1 MDDSFRVRADKVFG
15 SLGGNTA
22 SLVGVSSSLWCLGE
36 EEIERREWNRNKEYA
51 DEEED
56 GDLESGPLVV
66 RNPLDSDLQ
75 NLSGDEDEE
84 EEEEDEEID
93 GGKKK
98 RRRNNSS
105 SDLTSVHEYFDV
117 QSSIGCDCTLDYE
130 EEEDQYDKVAVGAE
144 EQNGDRLYMRDV
156 EIADYEIDELHEY
169 VELPTTFQSVVRD
182 PRANC
187 TAAKSRLKED
197 DAEAAG
203 NFDTL
208 QLSDDS
214 AAINPETEDLKKREL
229 DGGNPK
235 PILKKGEN
243 MMDSR
248 SQKRVRFIVDPNS
261 RTQTHE
267 DQQALE
273 TCVREDCAVQE
284 HAPDLSLYTSGIP
297 DYLKNPS
304 KYTCYAFDS
313 SDDVDDQSNQEA
325 YMEFLDNVSRRN
337 SDSSMDDLPVET
349 PKSLMF
355 TPRRKAGEGLVGK
368 MSESHRNSGDDNAK
382 IKRWSVGMT
391 AEEISQESEVSAMEE
406 DEPCGEVGEG
416 CSSSG
421 KAGRQ
426 YRARINVDF
435 DDN

>member
-15 SLGGNTA
+15 SLGKNTA
-22 SLVGVSSSLWCLGE
+22 SLVGVSSSLWCLGDE
-36 EEIERREWNRNKEYA
+36 KIERREWNRNKE
-51 DEEED
+51 EED
-56 GDLESGPLVV
+56 GDLESEPPVV

-75 NLSGDEDEE
+75 DSSGDEDEE
-84 EEEEDEEID
+84 EEEEDDEEID

-105 SDLTSVHEYFDV
+105 NDLTSFDEYFDV
-117 QSSIGCDCTLDYE
+117 QSSIGRDCTLDYE

-156 EIADYEIDELHEY
+156 KIADYEIDEHNEY

-182 PRANC
+182 PRANRM
-187 TAAKSRLKED
+187 AAKSRLKED

-203 NFDTL
+203 NFHTL
-208 QLSDDS
+208 QLPDDS
-214 AAINPETEDLKKREL
+214 TATNPETEDIKRREL
-229 DGGNPK
+229 DGDNLK

-243 MMDSR
+243 LMDSR
-248 SQKRVRFIVDPNS
+248 SQRRVRFVVDPNS
-261 RTQTHE
+261 RTRTHE

-313 SDDVDDQSNQEA
+313 DDVDDQSNQEA
-325 YMEFLDNVSRRN
+325 YMEFLDKVSRRN

-349 PKSLMF
+349 PKSVVF
-355 TPRRKAGEGLVGK
+355 TPRRKEEEGLVGNV
-368 MSESHRNSGDDNAK
+368 SESHRNPGDDDAK
-382 IKRWSVGMT
+382 NKRWSVGMT
-391 AEEISQESEVSAMEE
+391 PEEINQECEVSAMEE
-406 DEPCGEVGEG
+406 DEPCGAVDEG

-435 DDN
+435 DDNSN